1 MRRTRRTGL
10 ATLALTAALL
20 AGACSSDDGGGASGG
35 SSGTGG
41 EGAAV
46 DLPPC
51 PVDALDG
58 ATGPVDVTVW
68 HSYTAVTEETLLA
81 MADDYNASQDQVRVT
96 IENQS
101 SYEELW
107 RKYQQGIASN
117 QLPTIAI
124 PDDTVTRQIIDSQTI
139 LPAQSCIDAT
149 DYDVSQLLDVSRSY
163 YTLDGV
169 LYPSSLN
176 SSAPLL
182 YYNKNHFRKAGLDPE
197 TTPGTLDEV
206 REYAQQIKDAG
217 VVDTPV
223 VLNLSPAI
231 VENFLTGAGIP
242 IVDNDNGRGDGETTE
257 STFADERT
265 VELLTWI
272 QDMVADG
279 LLEVVPPIDNQFEH
293 YLAMAN
299 QSASMTI
306 ETSTAATSVE
316 AFLGGDLDLGSLP
329 DEAAG
334 ASDEGVDLEALDIGA
349 GQNPGIDAPGQVQ
362 MGGGAWY
369 ITLAGT
375 DEQQAAAWDFLSWFN
390 EPAQQARWSAEGS
403 YLPYNTGALDEP
415 VLQEAWTGSLS
426 GQWLALAY
434 DELSTGVDPDFPGPL
449 IGPYEQIRAAEREA
463 IDQVVF
469 ADGDPATIAQDTQDT
484 ATEALQQYQ
493 DENF

>member
-1 MRRTRRTGL
+1 MRRSRLTILAITGSV
-10 ATLALTAALL
+10 LL
-20 AGACSSDDGGGASGG
+20 AACGGGDDGGSSDGTSGQ
-35 SSGTGG
+35 
-41 EGAAV
+41 AAG

-51 PVDALDG
+51 PVEALEA
-58 ATGPVDVTVW
+58 ATGPVEVTVW
-68 HSYTAVTEETLLA
+68 HSYTAVTEETLNA
-81 MADDYNASQDQVRVT
+81 MAADYNASQDKVKVT

-124 PDDTVTRQIIDSQTI
+124 PDDTVTRQIIDSQTV

-149 DYDVSQLLDVSRSY
+149 DYDVDQLLEVSRSY
-163 YTLDGV
+163 YTIDDV
-169 LYPSSLN
+169 LYPASLN
-176 SSAPLL
+176 TSAALL
-182 YYNKNHFRKAGLDPE
+182 YYNKNHFRKAGLDPA
-197 TTPGTLDEV
+197 TTPGTLDEL

-217 VVDTPV
+217 VVDTPI
-223 VLNLSPAI
+223 VLNLSPSI
-231 VENFLTGAGIP
+231 IEMFLTGAGIP
-242 IVDNDNGRGDGETTE
+242 VVDNDNGRGGGDTTA

-265 VELLTWI
+265 VELLTWM
-272 QDMVADG
+272 QDMVDDG
-279 LLEVVPPIDNQFEH
+279 LLTIVPPIDNQFEH

-316 AFLGGDLDLGSLP
+316 AFLAGDLQAADLPTDAEG
-329 DEAAG
+329 AADD
-334 ASDEGVDLEALDIGA
+334 ADVDLETLDIGA
-349 GQNPGIDAPGQVQ
+349 GKVPGIDEPGQLQ

-403 YLPYNTGALDEP
+403 YLPYNTKALDEP
-415 VLQEAWTGSLS
+415 VLQEAWTTTKS

-434 DELSTGVDPDFPGPL
+434 DELATGIDPDFPGPL
-449 IGPYEQIRAAEREA
+449 IGPYEQFRAAQREA
-463 IDQVVF
+463 VDTIVF
-469 ADGDPATIAQDTQDT
+469 ADGDPAAAAQDVQDT
-484 ATEALQQYQ
+484 TTAAIEQYN
-493 DENF
+493 DESF